1 MEMKSWMNDISFII
15 SLRRDVSFA
24 HDVFTEAPIMHCEI
38 FILIIMRRDV
48 IAKRVQ
54 ISRTQ

>member
-1 MEMKSWMNDISFII
+1 MKMESWTNDISFII

-24 HDVFTEAPIMHCEI
+24 HDVSEAPIMDREI

-48 IAKRVQ
+48 IAKRIQ
-54 ISRTQ
+54 ILRA

>member
-1 MEMKSWMNDISFII
+1 MKMESWTNDISFIV

-24 HDVFTEAPIMHCEI
+24 HDVSETPIMHRKI
-38 FILIIMRRDV
+38 FILIITRRDV

-54 ISRTQ
+54 ILRAQ